1 MPRPSRSTRRPARSV
16 RIRQAR
22 SAAARPARSVGLTLG
37 SGGAGLLSVL
47 LAVHRPTTALDAVA
61 FTAAALLANGIASV
75 VESIYQY
82 RVGIIKARGDAQV
95 ERIKAESQAKA
106 MLMRTEA
113 RVRLLDAGLDPQL
126 HELAIALLRQ
136 QSLDATMSD
145 GPRLDSDDLAVL
157 LGKPTGTGTGN
168 PPDRGQGTYPS
179 FLMAGRS

>member
-1 MPRPSRSTRRPARSV
+1 
-16 RIRQAR
+16 
-22 SAAARPARSVGLTLG
+22 
-37 SGGAGLLSVL
+37 
-47 LAVHRPTTALDAVA
+47 
-61 FTAAALLANGIASV
+61 LLANGIASV